1 MEMGSHFLHQRIY
14 LTQGSNLHLPHWQ
27 LDYLPPSDL
36 RLVTALGSEHTS
48 VSFPRGVVVKNLP
61 ANAGDAGNKG
71 SISESGKSPG
81 IGSGNPF
88 Q

>member
-27 LDYLPPSDL
+27 LDYLPPSDF

-48 VSFPRGVVVKNLP
+48 VSFPGGVVVKNLP
-61 ANAGDAGNKG
+61 ANAGDARNKG